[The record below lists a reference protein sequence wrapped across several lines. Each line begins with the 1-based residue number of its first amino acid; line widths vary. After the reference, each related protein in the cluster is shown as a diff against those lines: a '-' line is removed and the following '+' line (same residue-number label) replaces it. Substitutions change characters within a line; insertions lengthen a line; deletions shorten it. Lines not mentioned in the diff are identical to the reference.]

1 MTTLTGNK
9 IANTYGGLLKV
20 SSTGVT
26 GTLQNVQDGFGN
38 NASIQLSNSTF
49 NISGAWQLGG
59 SAITANAAA
68 INAIT
73 DLSNIQGYVAMSN
86 GNALGRE
93 FTTTAPIAITN
104 GTGQVGNSNISLA
117 VSGITSGT
125 YGPMHSLN
133 VDRYGI
139 IVSAQVTAS
148 MSVVNLSVTDLWVA
162 QGLTGNYAS
171 FTNRVTAS
179 GGFYGALTGN
189 VTGNVVGNI
198 TGNVTG
204 NVTGDLT
211 GDVTGDLTGNVA
223 GNVSGSRGQFTTFV
237 SGTAV
242 RGVSATFS
250 QKVSAG
256 FYYGDGRH
264 LVNIP
269 SAAGG
274 TLTDITAG
282 NGISITIDGV
292 TSTTAQVSA
301 TMAVDSALTI
311 TSLTLDG
318 SGDILQVDGNA
329 RFNGNVTATAY
340 WGDGSNLTNLPSS
353 STSVTTFTVNRLTAV
368 SSAVLASATATTLKV
383 NGNVTATGDI
393 TANSYYGDGSNLTN
407 LPSAPTSVATFTVNR
422 LTAVSSA
429 VLASA
434 TATTLKVNG
443 NVTATGDI
451 TANSYYGDGSNLTNL
466 PSAPTSVAAFTV
478 NQLTAV
484 SSAVLAS
491 ATATTLK
498 VNGNVTATAY
508 WGSGANL
515 TGIVLPP
522 SGTDL
527 NLNNLNVAVKTS
539 TTALAVNAIASVG
552 GDIYVAGGSIEIKT
566 DSGSPANIDLYCE
579 TGNAHYARLQAP
591 AHSAFSGNVV
601 ATMPVSSTRLAGVS
615 TTDTFINKTF
625 GNQTTF
631 GSGITVGTNVSAIA
645 YWGDGSNLTNVVGAT
660 SVAAFTVNQ
669 LTVVSSSIL
678 ASATANTL
686 SGGTAVFTGQVS
698 GVGLTMSGNVTATN
712 YYGNGSN
719 LTGIATTDEI
729 IALAIALG

>member
-20 SSTGVT
+20 SLTGVSS
-26 GTLQNVQDGFGN
+26 TLQNVQDGFGN
-38 NASIQLSNSTF
+38 NSAIQLSNSTF

-73 DLSNIQGYVAMSN
+73 DLTGFNGYVAMVS
-86 GNALGRE
+86 GTAYGRE
-93 FTTTAPIAITN
+93 FTTTSPLTITN
-104 GTGQVGNSNISLA
+104 GAGQAGNSNISLA
-117 VSGITSGT
+117 LSGITSGT
-125 YGPMHSLN
+125 YGPLHKFNINS
-133 VDRYGI
+133 YGI
-139 IVSAQVTAS
+139 VVSAETTSAITLT
-148 MSVVNLSVTDLWVA
+148 NLSVTNLWVA
-162 QGLTGNYAS
+162 QTLTGNRATFINEVS
-171 FTNRVTAS
+171 AT
-179 GGFYGALTGN
+179 GGFRGALTGN
-189 VTGNVVGNI
+189 VTGNVSGNVVGNI
-198 TGNVTG
+198 TGDVTGDVTGNLTGNVSGNVVGNVTG
-204 NVTGDLT
+204 NV
-211 GDVTGDLTGNVA
+211 
-223 GNVSGSRGQFTTFV
+223 SGATANFSSKV
-237 SGTAV
+237 SGTMVVGA
-242 RGVSATFS
+242 SATFT
-250 QKVSAG
+250 QTVSAG

-264 LVNIP
+264 LINLP
-269 SAAGG
+269 SGAGG
-274 TLTDITAG
+274 TMSGITAG
-282 NGISITIDGV
+282 NGITITVDAA
-292 TSTTAQVSA
+292 TTTTANVSG
-301 TMAVDSALTI
+301 TVKVSDALTI
-311 TSLTLDG
+311 TSLELTGAGDG
-318 SGDILQVDGNA
+318 LQVNHNA
-329 RFNGNVTATAY
+329 RINGNVTAAAY

-353 STSVTTFTVNRLTAV
+353 STSVTAFTANQLTAV
-368 SSAVLASATATTLKV
+368 SSAVLASATASSLV
-383 NGNVTATGDI
+383 VSGNVTAN
-393 TANSYYGDGSNLTN
+393 AYWGDGSNLTN
-407 LPSAPTSVATFTVNR
+407 LPTAPTSVAT
-422 LTAVSSA
+422 
-429 VLASA
+429 
-434 TATTLKVNG
+434 
-443 NVTATGDI
+443 
-451 TANSYYGDGSNLTNL
+451 
-466 PSAPTSVAAFTV
+466 FTV

-491 ATATTLK
+491 ATASSL
-498 VNGNVTATAY
+498 VVSGNVTASAY

-601 ATMPVSSTRLAGVS
+601 ASMPVSSTRLAGVS
-615 TTDTFINKTF
+615 TTDIFINKTF
-625 GNQTTF
+625 ANQTNFST
-631 GSGITVGTNVSAIA
+631 GITLVGNVTANA
-645 YWGDGSNLTNVVGAT
+645 YWGDGSNLTNLPAPT
-660 SVAAFTVNQ
+660 SANAFTINQ

>member
-20 SSTGVT
+20 SSTGVSS
-26 GTLQNVQDGFGN
+26 TLQNVQDGFGN
-38 NASIQLSNSTF
+38 NSAIQLSNSTF

-73 DLSNIQGYVAMSN
+73 DLTGFNGYVAMVS
-86 GNALGRE
+86 GTAYGRE
-93 FTTTAPIAITN
+93 FTTTSPLTITN
-104 GTGQVGNSNISLA
+104 GAGQAGNSNISLA
-117 VSGITSGT
+117 LSGITSGT
-125 YGPMHSLN
+125 YGPLHKFNINS
-133 VDRYGI
+133 YGI
-139 IVSAQVTAS
+139 VVSAETTSAITLT
-148 MSVVNLSVTDLWVA
+148 NLSVTNLWVA
-162 QGLTGNYAS
+162 QTLTGNRATFINEVS
-171 FTNRVTAS
+171 AT
-179 GGFYGALTGN
+179 GGFRGALTGN
-189 VTGNVVGNI
+189 VTGNVSGNVVGNI
-198 TGNVTG
+198 TGDVTGDVTGNLTGNVSGNVVGNVTG
-204 NVTGDLT
+204 NV
-211 GDVTGDLTGNVA
+211 
-223 GNVSGSRGQFTTFV
+223 SGATANFSSKV
-237 SGTAV
+237 SGTMVVGA
-242 RGVSATFS
+242 SATFT
-250 QKVSAG
+250 QTVSAG

-264 LVNIP
+264 LINLP
-269 SAAGG
+269 SGAGG
-274 TLTDITAG
+274 TMSGITAG
-282 NGISITIDGV
+282 NGITITVDAA
-292 TSTTAQVSA
+292 TTTTANVSG
-301 TMAVDSALTI
+301 TVKVSDALTI
-311 TSLTLDG
+311 TSLELTGAGDG
-318 SGDILQVDGNA
+318 LQVNHNA
-329 RFNGNVTATAY
+329 RINGNVTAAAY

-353 STSVTTFTVNRLTAV
+353 STSVTAFTANQLTAV
-368 SSAVLASATATTLKV
+368 SSAVLASATASSLV
-383 NGNVTATGDI
+383 VSGNVTAN
-393 TANSYYGDGSNLTN
+393 AYWGDGSNLTN
-407 LPSAPTSVATFTVNR
+407 LPTAPTSVAT
-422 LTAVSSA
+422 
-429 VLASA
+429 
-434 TATTLKVNG
+434 
-443 NVTATGDI
+443 
-451 TANSYYGDGSNLTNL
+451 
-466 PSAPTSVAAFTV
+466 FTV

-491 ATATTLK
+491 ATASSL
-498 VNGNVTATAY
+498 VVSGNVTASAY

-601 ATMPVSSTRLAGVS
+601 ASMPVSSTRLAGVS
-615 TTDTFINKTF
+615 TTDIFINKTF
-625 GNQTTF
+625 ANQTNFST
-631 GSGITVGTNVSAIA
+631 GITLVGNVTANA
-645 YWGDGSNLTNVVGAT
+645 YWGDGSNLTNLPAPT
-660 SVAAFTVNQ
+660 SANAFTINQ

>member
-20 SSTGVT
+20 SSTGLSNN
-26 GTLQNVQDGFGN
+26 LQNVQDGFGN
-38 NASIQLSNSTF
+38 NSAIQLSNSTF

-59 SAITANAAA
+59 STITANAAA

-73 DLSNIQGYVAMSN
+73 DLSNIQGYVAIAG

-93 FTTTAPIAITN
+93 FTTTAPLAITN
-104 GTGQVGNSNISLA
+104 GTGAAGNSNISLA

-125 YGPMHSLN
+125 YGPFNSLN
-133 VDRYGI
+133 IDRYGI
-139 IVSAQVTAS
+139 VVSAQVTAN
-148 MSVVNLSVTDLWVA
+148 MSVTNLSVTDLWVS
-162 QGLTGNYAS
+162 QGLFGNYAR

-189 VTGNVVGNI
+189 VTGNVTGNLS
-198 TGNVTG
+198 GNVTG

-211 GDVTGDLTGNVA
+211 GDVTGALTGNVK
-223 GNVSGSRGQFTTFV
+223 GNVSGSLGAFTTYV

-242 RGVSATFS
+242 RGVSATFT
-250 QKVSAG
+250 QQVSAG

-264 LVNIP
+264 LINLP
-269 SAAGG
+269 SGAGG
-274 TLTDITAG
+274 TLTAITAG
-282 NGISITIDGV
+282 NGIAITVNG
-292 TSTTAQVSA
+292 TASTTAEISA
-301 TMAVDSALTI
+301 TMAVASALTI
-311 TSLTLDG
+311 NSLTLDG

-353 STSVTTFTVNRLTAV
+353 STSVTTFTVNQLTAV
-368 SSAVLASATATTLKV
+368 SSAVLASATASSLKI

-393 TANSYYGDGSNLTN
+393 TANTYYGDGSNLSN
-407 LPSAPTSVATFTVNR
+407 LPSAPTSVATFTVNK

-434 TATTLKVNG
+434 TASSLVVSG
-443 NVTATGDI
+443 NVTA
-451 TANSYYGDGSNLTNL
+451 S
-466 PSAPTSVAAFTV
+466 
-478 NQLTAV
+478 
-484 SSAVLAS
+484 
-491 ATATTLK
+491 
-498 VNGNVTATAY
+498 AY

-515 TGIVLPP
+515 TGIVLPS
-522 SGTDL
+522 SGTTL
-527 NLNNLNVAVKTS
+527 SLQNLNVAVKTS

-566 DSGSPANIDLYCE
+566 DSGAPALIDLYCE
-579 TGNAHYARLQAP
+579 TNNAHYSRLQAP
-591 AHSAFSGNVV
+591 AHGAFSGNIV
-601 ATMPVSSTRLAGVS
+601 ATMPVSTTKLAGVS

-631 GSGITVGTNVSAIA
+631 QSGITVSGNVSAA
-645 YWGDGSNLTNVVGAT
+645 FYWGDGSNLINVAGAT
-660 SVAAFTVNQ
+660 SVNTFTVNK

-698 GVGLTMSGNVTATN
+698 GVGLTMSGNISATN

-729 IALAIALG
+729 IALSIALG

>member
-264 LVNIP
+264 LINLP
-269 SAAGG
+269 SGSGG

-407 LPSAPTSVATFTVNR
+407 LPSAPTSVAAFTVNR
-422 LTAVSSA
+422 
-429 VLASA
+429 
-434 TATTLKVNG
+434 
-443 NVTATGDI
+443 
-451 TANSYYGDGSNLTNL
+451 
-466 PSAPTSVAAFTV
+466 
-478 NQLTAV
+478 LTAV

-539 TTALAVNAIASVG
+539 TTALAVNAIASIG
-552 GDIYVAGGSIEIKT
+552 GDVFVAGGSIQLKT
-566 DSGSPANIDLYCE
+566 DSVYPANIDLYCE
-579 TGNAHYARLQAP
+579 VGNAHYARLQAP
-591 AHSAFSGNVV
+591 AHSSFSGNVV

-615 TTDTFINKTF
+615 TTDIFINKTF
-625 GNQTTF
+625 ANQTNFST
-631 GSGITVGTNVSAIA
+631 GITVVGNVTAAA

>member
-20 SSTGVT
+20 SSTGVSS
-26 GTLQNVQDGFGN
+26 TLQNVQDGFGN
-38 NASIQLSNSTF
+38 NSAIQLSNSTF

-73 DLSNIQGYVAMSN
+73 DLTGFNGYVAMVS
-86 GNALGRE
+86 GTAYGRE
-93 FTTTAPIAITN
+93 FTTTSPLTITN
-104 GTGQVGNSNISLA
+104 GAGQAGNSNISLA
-117 VSGITSGT
+117 LSGITSGT
-125 YGPMHSLN
+125 YGPLN
-133 VDRYGI
+133 KFNIDSYGI
-139 IVSAQVTAS
+139 VVSAETTSAITLT
-148 MSVVNLSVTDLWVA
+148 NLSVTNLWVA
-162 QGLTGNYAS
+162 QTLTGNRATFINEVS
-171 FTNRVTAS
+171 AT
-179 GGFYGALTGN
+179 GGFRGALTGN
-189 VTGNVVGNI
+189 VTGNVSGNVVGNI
-198 TGNVTG
+198 TGDVTGDVTGNLTGNVSGNVVGNVTG
-204 NVTGDLT
+204 NV
-211 GDVTGDLTGNVA
+211 
-223 GNVSGSRGQFTTFV
+223 SGATANFSSKV
-237 SGTAV
+237 SGTMVVGA
-242 RGVSATFS
+242 SATFT
-250 QKVSAG
+250 QQVSAG

-264 LVNIP
+264 LINLP
-269 SAAGG
+269 SGAGG
-274 TLTDITAG
+274 TMSGITAG
-282 NGISITIDGV
+282 NGITITVDAA
-292 TSTTAQVSA
+292 TTTTANVSG
-301 TMAVDSALTI
+301 TVKVSDALTI
-311 TSLTLDG
+311 TSLELTGAGDG
-318 SGDILQVDGNA
+318 LQVNHNA
-329 RFNGNVTATAY
+329 RINGNVTAAAY

-353 STSVTTFTVNRLTAV
+353 STSVTAFTANQLTAV
-368 SSAVLASATATTLKV
+368 SSAVLASATASSLV
-383 NGNVTATGDI
+383 VSGNVTAN
-393 TANSYYGDGSNLTN
+393 AYWGDGSNLTN
-407 LPSAPTSVATFTVNR
+407 LPTAPTSVAT
-422 LTAVSSA
+422 
-429 VLASA
+429 
-434 TATTLKVNG
+434 
-443 NVTATGDI
+443 
-451 TANSYYGDGSNLTNL
+451 
-466 PSAPTSVAAFTV
+466 FTV

-491 ATATTLK
+491 ATASSL
-498 VNGNVTATAY
+498 VVSGNVTASAY

-539 TTALAVNAIASVG
+539 TTALAVNAIASIG

-591 AHSAFSGNVV
+591 AHSSFSGNVV

-615 TTDTFINKTF
+615 TTDIFINKTF
-625 GNQTTF
+625 ANQTNFST
-631 GSGITVGTNVSAIA
+631 GITLVGNVTANA
-645 YWGDGSNLTNVVGAT
+645 YWGDGSNLTNLPAPT
-660 SVAAFTVNQ
+660 SANAFTINQ

>member
-264 LVNIP
+264 LVNVP

-407 LPSAPTSVATFTVNR
+407 LPSAPTSVAAFTVNR
-422 LTAVSSA
+422 
-429 VLASA
+429 
-434 TATTLKVNG
+434 
-443 NVTATGDI
+443 
-451 TANSYYGDGSNLTNL
+451 
-466 PSAPTSVAAFTV
+466 
-478 NQLTAV
+478 LTAV

>member
-20 SSTGVT
+20 SSTGVSS
-26 GTLQNVQDGFGN
+26 TLQNVQDGFGN
-38 NASIQLSNSTF
+38 NSAIQLSNSTF

-73 DLSNIQGYVAMSN
+73 DLTGFNGYVAMVS
-86 GNALGRE
+86 GTAYGRE
-93 FTTTAPIAITN
+93 FTTTSPLTITN
-104 GTGQVGNSNISLA
+104 GAGQAGNSNISLA
-117 VSGITSGT
+117 LSGITSGT
-125 YGPMHSLN
+125 YGPLHKFNINS
-133 VDRYGI
+133 YGI
-139 IVSAQVTAS
+139 VVSAETTSAITLT
-148 MSVVNLSVTDLWVA
+148 NLSVTNLWVA
-162 QGLTGNYAS
+162 QTLTGNRATFINEVS
-171 FTNRVTAS
+171 AT
-179 GGFYGALTGN
+179 GGFRGALTGN
-189 VTGNVVGNI
+189 VTGNVSGNVVGNI
-198 TGNVTG
+198 TGDVTGDVTGNLTGNVSGNVVGNVTG
-204 NVTGDLT
+204 NV
-211 GDVTGDLTGNVA
+211 
-223 GNVSGSRGQFTTFV
+223 SGATANFSSKV
-237 SGTAV
+237 SGTMVVGA
-242 RGVSATFS
+242 SATFT
-250 QKVSAG
+250 QTVSAG

-264 LVNIP
+264 LINLP
-269 SAAGG
+269 SGAGG
-274 TLTDITAG
+274 TMSGITAG
-282 NGISITIDGV
+282 NGITITVDAA
-292 TSTTAQVSA
+292 TTTTANVSG
-301 TMAVDSALTI
+301 TVKVSDALTI
-311 TSLTLDG
+311 TSLELTGAGDG
-318 SGDILQVDGNA
+318 LQVNHNA
-329 RFNGNVTATAY
+329 RINGNVTAAAY

-353 STSVTTFTVNRLTAV
+353 STSVTAFTANQLTAV
-368 SSAVLASATATTLKV
+368 SSAVLASATASSLV
-383 NGNVTATGDI
+383 VSGNVTAN
-393 TANSYYGDGSNLTN
+393 AYWGDGSNLTN
-407 LPSAPTSVATFTVNR
+407 LPT
-422 LTAVSSA
+422 
-429 VLASA
+429 
-434 TATTLKVNG
+434 
-443 NVTATGDI
+443 
-451 TANSYYGDGSNLTNL
+451 
-466 PSAPTSVAAFTV
+466 APTSVAAFTV

-484 SSAVLAS
+484 SSSVLAS
-491 ATATTLK
+491 ATASSL
-498 VNGNVTATAY
+498 VVSGNVTASAY

-601 ATMPVSSTRLAGVS
+601 ASMPVSSTRLAGVS
-615 TTDTFINKTF
+615 TTDIFINKTF
-625 GNQTTF
+625 ANQTNFST
-631 GSGITVGTNVSAIA
+631 GITLVGNVTANA
-645 YWGDGSNLTNVVGAT
+645 YWGDGSNLTNLPAPT
-660 SVAAFTVNQ
+660 SANAFTINQ

>member
-1 MTTLTGNK
+1 MVK
-9 IANTYGGLLKV
+9 HY
-20 SSTGVT
+20 
-26 GTLQNVQDGFGN
+26 
-38 NASIQLSNSTF
+38 
-49 NISGAWQLGG
+49 
-59 SAITANAAA
+59 
-68 INAIT
+68 
-73 DLSNIQGYVAMSN
+73 
-86 GNALGRE
+86 GRE
-93 FTTTAPIAITN
+93 FTTTAPITITN

-264 LVNIP
+264 LVNVP

-353 STSVTTFTVNRLTAV
+353 STSVTAFTANQLTAV
-368 SSAVLASATATTLKV
+368 SSAVLASATADSLKV
-383 NGNVTATGDI
+383 NGNVTVTGNI
-393 TANSYYGDGSNLTN
+393 TAASYFGDGSNLTN
-407 LPSAPTSVATFTVNR
+407 LPT
-422 LTAVSSA
+422 
-429 VLASA
+429 
-434 TATTLKVNG
+434 
-443 NVTATGDI
+443 
-451 TANSYYGDGSNLTNL
+451 
-466 PSAPTSVAAFTV
+466 APTSVAAFTV

-615 TTDTFINKTF
+615 TTDIFINKTF

-631 GSGITVGTNVSAIA
+631 GSGITVGTNVSAAA
-645 YWGDGSNLTNVVGAT
+645 YWGDGSNLTNLPAPT
-660 SVAAFTVNQ
+660 SANAFTINQ